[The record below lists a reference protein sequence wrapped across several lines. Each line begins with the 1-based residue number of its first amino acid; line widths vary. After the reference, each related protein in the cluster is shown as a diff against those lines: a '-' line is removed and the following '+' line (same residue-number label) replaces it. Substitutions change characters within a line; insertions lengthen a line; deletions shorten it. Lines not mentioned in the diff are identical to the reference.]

1 MLYHDACRY
10 AHLFLYEYKRRFEP
24 YYDDLDAPYIKPIDR
39 YSQII
44 DSVLR
49 YGNIPLGDYGYIS
62 RYSDELITEIIKR
75 ITNYYTYTAPDIL
88 CFREIVYIVLEKT
101 LLSYKTTG
109 ITNPRNTL
117 QKAVDKIIPSHL

>member
-1 MLYHDACRY
+1 MPQMSTR
-10 AHLFLYEYKRRFEP
+10 P
-24 YYDDLDAPYIKPIDR
+24 
-39 YSQII
+39 
-44 DSVLR
+44 
-49 YGNIPLGDYGYIS
+49 
-62 RYSDELITEIIKR
+62 
-75 ITNYYTYTAPDIL
+75 NYYTYTAPDIL